1 MSKILIDNYRGF
13 DIEFETIN
21 EKFQCIIT
29 DELVK
34 ESISFSAIKKF
45 VDEYK
50 KTNQDFKPF
59 YVESTP
65 DRYSSK
71 NSKLK
76 IIGVRKDGRF
86 VAENSK
92 GEKVQVSDYDIKD
105 YMLYKQEN
113 ENALKLLSD
122 LSEKVENQRLENNQ
136 IRKDIISTINIV
148 TLKDFKSTLI

>member
-34 ESISFSAIKKF
+34 ESVSFSAIKKF

-50 KTNQDFKPF
+50 KTNQEFKPF
-59 YVESTP
+59 FVESTP
-65 DRYSSK
+65 GGYRQSV
-71 NSKLK
+71 KLK
-76 IIGVRKDGRF
+76 IIGIRKDGRF

-92 GEKVQVSDYDIKD
+92 GEKIQVSDYDIKD
-105 YMLYKQEN
+105 YMIYKQEN
-113 ENALKLLSD
+113 EAPLKLLSD
-122 LSEKVENQRLENNQ
+122 LKAKEAKQSLENDLS
-136 IRKDIISTINIV
+136 RKDIISTINIV
-148 TLKDFKSTLI
+148 TLKDFKLTLI

>member
-34 ESISFSAIKKF
+34 ESISFSAVKKF
-45 VDEYK
+45 IDEYK
-50 KTNQDFKPF
+50 KTNQEFKPF
-59 YVESTP
+59 FVESTP

-76 IIGVRKDGRF
+76 IIGIRKDGRF
-86 VAENSK
+86 VAENSN
-92 GEKVQVSDYDIKD
+92 GEKIQVSDYDIKD

-113 ENALKLLSD
+113 ESALKKLSD
-122 LSEKVENQRLENNQ
+122 LSDKIEIQRLENNQ
-136 IRKDIISTINIV
+136 NRKDIISTINII